1 MRISG
6 TALSKLSIC
15 SQTEIYR
22 KHYKYYCDQFQ
33 NLVYLDIR
41 NNQLEN
47 LEANGLSRLTDVYL
61 SGKFIL
67 QVIFWN
73 LNSNVSFYFE
83 ISDEY
88 VIFELETR
96 KLLEMF

>member
-1 MRISG
+1 MFRRFSFKTIFNNTYHTFFHWKDLKYLKISG

-15 SQTEIYR
+15 SQAEHNR

-61 SGKFIL
+61 SGKLI
-67 QVIFWN
+67 
-73 LNSNVSFYFE
+73 
-83 ISDEY
+83 
-88 VIFELETR
+88 
-96 KLLEMF
+96 